1 MSHHDGECWGLEII
15 PEMRT
20 FLTCGDD
27 NEFHEFSFENKK
39 WIRSGKIWTQE
50 LNDGASYSTKKIKS
64 TASTLCDYP
73 PHQQG
78 RAICYGAK
86 HNHVPVSNNYG
97 DIFIYSYNDFSDRV
111 ATLLNPREWV
121 ETMKYSPD
129 GNWFAVGAHDDTI
142 YVYAV
147 DLLGSYS
154 LHY

>member
-1 MSHHDGECWGLEII
+1 M
-15 PEMRT
+15 
-20 FLTCGDD
+20 
-27 NEFHEFSFENKK
+27 
-39 WIRSGKIWTQE
+39 
-50 LNDGASYSTKKIKS
+50 
-64 TASTLCDYP
+64 
-73 PHQQG
+73 
-78 RAICYGAK
+78 
-86 HNHVPVSNNYG
+86 PVSNNYG